1 MATMY
6 VGGSLYLPTTGT
18 ASKPKTTSTP
28 TGGTV
33 TVAQRNAIA
42 STKKPATTTVA
53 KKPTTNTL
61 STMAGSSLG
70 TTSTKKPTTNT
81 LSSMAGTS
89 LGTTSTPR
97 AGITR
102 SLVSTPSS
110 SSART
115 TNPLSTMAGRT
126 LGINAALPQPPQ
138 LTKAQIGNRFTQSLA
153 AGAKTGAA
161 VPNPAGLSRDEA
173 DTFRSRFY
181 KDFYSGKPVQRIV
194 DSPVFQPGMMGR
206 GQPVPSYDYLFGA
219 RNDDKPYVSA
229 YDKARYGEMNS
240 GPGMLPSKEFG
251 GYPGARPEAKLASTL
266 LAGGAGA
273 LDAVVSPAYGLGT
286 GLLDYLS
293 GGTPDDFMNSYAGGY
308 GDANA
313 IFQPFETLDPTMY
326 GKGANAGLVAATAYG
341 MPGVMGPTRAAAE
354 AAAAAALARRAP
366 RAAAGIDAA
375 LTPRQVAFRELMD
388 NLNAGER
395 AAAATPTPAVSTG
408 PRIPQGGVSP
418 TPAMSLADS
427 DILESIVGN
436 LGTRAQRDA
445 IRSTS
450 GVYDDTLK
458 DAVANALTPPPA
470 VARLSPDD
478 LEALLFRTVEK
489 GLDAPGP
496 LSAEAGAAAYR
507 NARQK
512 FVNDEL
518 SSLQGSQL
526 FSDVP
531 PMTTN
536 PATTGRNAFMDVI
549 DAMEAAKAAKVGN
562 AEKAG
567 PYVAVSADEAANIIR
582 PGPRVAADASRMDPF
597 TKKALITAAGGAA
610 ALPVIGG
617 LSLLANGQLGP
628 APTATT
634 PQPVAVPDEQRGID
648 AVDPRAAY
656 AGAQSSMRD
665 AMSARLPGGE
675 NQVLIPTQ
683 DGTVILP
690 APKKVAPAVE
700 PSRGSIYPAWVSKA
714 KGDAY
719 NEANPEVAD
728 SVAIDNFPIDSDV
741 PITAEEQ
748 AKGGGRGA
756 PASGEQGDEADT
768 AAPAAGKKFT
778 PGPGQ
783 FVGTNGYIYEQSSDG
798 SFENVGRVPG
808 YTPAQLSEAANK
820 GAFRDPNNIVVGGA
834 KPRKQARK
842 KGERTFFDD
851 AGDFLKDRFDDSVYG
866 KLSKLFFPDDTA
878 APEAAATGPEAVEYY
893 STPPS
898 SVPESLVSSSGSSKK
913 RKKKDEDET
922 DGGTG
927 GTGTGGTGTG
937 TYTPPTQ
944 AMLDALYAPY
954 MRQYTGPG
962 AGYVPGVNP
971 EWNYFTPAFA
981 DGGLVDGRLVLGDGG
996 PKEDKIPAMIDGVE
1010 QAKLSNGEFVMT
1022 AAAVK
1027 NAGGGDIELGAKRL
1041 MDLNNMLSYGR
1052 PAERLKVQHVK

>member
-6 VGGSLYLPTTGT
+6 VGGGLYLPTTGT

-42 STKKPATTTVA
+42 STTKPAATTVA

-70 TTSTKKPTTNT
+70 TTSTKKPTTVASPAST
-81 LSSMAGTS
+81 SSMGASRSVTRSGNTAAQNAAVASLLSGAGT
-89 LGTTSTPR
+89 
-97 AGITR
+97 R
-102 SLVSTPSS
+102 SP
-110 SSART
+110 T

-161 VPNPAGLSRDEA
+161 VPNPAGLTRDEA

-219 RNDDKPYVSA
+219 RNDDSPYVSA
-229 YDKARYGEMNS
+229 YDVARYGSMNS
-240 GPGMLPSKEFG
+240 GPGLLPSKEFG

-313 IFQPFETLDPTMY
+313 IFQPFETLDPPMY

-366 RAAAGIDAA
+366 RAVAGIDAA
-375 LTPRQVAFRELMD
+375 PLTPRQAQFRELMD
-388 NLNAGER
+388 NLNAGEQ
-395 AAAATPTPAVSTG
+395 AAVPPPVSVG
-408 PRIPQGGVSP
+408 PRIPQGGISP
-418 TPAMSLADS
+418 TPAAVSPAEIARLEN
-427 DILESIVGN
+427 ILGN
-436 LGTRAQRDA
+436 LGYSAPRTAAAGTRLPGAANMLDEGFVSRAAAANDDRLLANMMRENDA
-445 IRSTS
+445 RALTS
-450 GVYDDTLK
+450 AIDENDARVLRNATRENDTL
-458 DAVANALTPPPA
+458 NALNTAREVRPA
-470 VARLSPDD
+470 RGGELFPDI
-478 LEALLFRTVEK
+478 
-489 GLDAPGP
+489 
-496 LSAEAGAAAYR
+496 
-507 NARQK
+507 
-512 FVNDEL
+512 
-518 SSLQGSQL
+518 
-526 FSDVP
+526 
-531 PMTTN
+531 N
-536 PATTGRNAFMDVI
+536 PAATVSDPMDVLRPVF
-549 DAMEAAKAAKVGN
+549 M
-562 AEKAG
+562 
-567 PYVAVSADEAANIIR
+567 SADEAADVIR
-582 PGPRVAADASRMDPF
+582 PGPRVATDAGMDPV
-597 TKKALITAAGGAA
+597 TKRLLIAAGGAGVA
-610 ALPVIGG
+610 IPGLAG
-617 LSLLANGQLGP
+617 LSLLANGQFAP

-634 PQPVAVPDEQRGID
+634 PQPVAVPDGQRGID
-648 AVDPRAAY
+648 A
-656 AGAQSSMRD
+656 AGAPVSNETLNAFANSRGN
-665 AMSARLPGGE
+665 MSLRLPGGAG
-675 NQVLIPTQ
+675 QVSIPTK
-683 DGTVILP
+683 DGTIILP
-690 APKKVAPAVE
+690 APKDAAPAVDPVDSAKVLPVDTSPTGTAVEDAEATFMSTEEKARRDAAINSAEGRVFGSATPLE
-700 PSRGSIYPAWVSKA
+700 PGPA
-714 KGDAY
+714 GD
-719 NEANPEVAD
+719 
-728 SVAIDNFPIDSDV
+728 
-741 PITAEEQ
+741 
-748 AKGGGRGA
+748 K
-756 PASGEQGDEADT
+756 ADT
-768 AAPAAGKKFT
+768 AAPAAGEKFT

-798 SFENVGRVPG
+798 SFERVGKVPG

-820 GAFRDPNNIVVGGA
+820 GAFRDPNNIVTGGA
-834 KPRKQARK
+834 KPRKQVKK
-842 KGERTFFDD
+842 KGEKNFIDK
-851 AGDFLKDRFDDSVYG
+851 AGDILKERFDDS
-866 KLSKLFFPDDTA
+866 LFARLFLNQDDEA

-927 GTGTGGTGTG
+927 TGGTGTGGTGTG

-971 EWNYFTPAFA
+971 EWRYFTPAFA

-996 PKEDKIPAMIDGVE
+996 PKEDKIPATIDGVE

>member
-6 VGGSLYLPTTGT
+6 VGGGLYLPTTGT

-42 STKKPATTTVA
+42 SKTKPATTTVA

-61 STMAGSSLG
+61 SSMAGSSLG
-70 TTSTKKPTTNT
+70 TTSTKKPTTTTAAKKPTTNT

-89 LGTTSTPR
+89 LGTTSS
-97 AGITR
+97 R
-102 SLVSTPSS
+102 S
-110 SSART
+110 

-126 LGINAALPQPPQ
+126 LGINAALPQPPR

-161 VPNPAGLSRDEA
+161 VPNPAGLTRDEA

-181 KDFYSGKPVQRIV
+181 TDFYSGKPVQRIV

-229 YDKARYGEMNS
+229 YDVSRYGSMSQGQPGMMPLPGRGEPGDYLGQLYRSTLATGAGAGNAIMAPLVGLGYGVGDALDGGDMVQDFLRGYGQGERGVNQYFAPTMELDPSKARKAGDIVNVGS
-240 GPGMLPSKEFG
+240 IAGMLPG
-251 GYPGARPEAKLASTL
+251 VGMT
-266 LAGGAGA
+266 
-273 LDAVVSPAYGLGT
+273 
-286 GLLDYLS
+286 
-293 GGTPDDFMNSYAGGY
+293 
-308 GDANA
+308 A
-313 IFQPFETLDPTMY
+313 I
-326 GKGANAGLVAATAYG
+326 
-341 MPGVMGPTRAAAE
+341 
-354 AAAAAALARRAP
+354 P
-366 RAAAGIDAA
+366 RAAATS
-375 LTPRQVAFRELMD
+375 LPRA
-388 NLNAGER
+388 
-395 AAAATPTPAVSTG
+395 
-408 PRIPQGGVSP
+408 
-418 TPAMSLADS
+418 
-427 DILESIVGN
+427 
-436 LGTRAQRDA
+436 
-445 IRSTS
+445 
-450 GVYDDTLK
+450 
-458 DAVANALTPPPA
+458 
-470 VARLSPDD
+470 
-478 LEALLFRTVEK
+478 
-489 GLDAPGP
+489 
-496 LSAEAGAAAYR
+496 AEAGIAAVVPQTARLPAAANLLDEGFVQR
-507 NARQK
+507 AAELNDQRLLANMMRENDARSLTNAIDE
-512 FVNDEL
+512 NDAGVLSNAMRENDMLNALNTAREVRPARGSEL
-518 SSLQGSQL
+518 
-526 FSDVP
+526 FPDI
-531 PMTTN
+531 N
-536 PATTGRNAFMDVI
+536 PAATISDPMDVLRPVF
-549 DAMEAAKAAKVGN
+549 M
-562 AEKAG
+562 
-567 PYVAVSADEAANIIR
+567 SADEAADVIR
-582 PGPRVAADASRMDPF
+582 PGPRVAADAGMDPV
-597 TKKALITAAGGAA
+597 TKRMLLAAGGAGVA
-610 ALPVIGG
+610 IPGLAG
-617 LSLLANGQLGP
+617 LSLLANGQLTP
-628 APTATT
+628 APPATT
-634 PQPVAVPDEQRGID
+634 PQPGAVPDGQRGID

-675 NQVLIPTQ
+675 NQVLIPTK
-683 DGTVILP
+683 DGTIILP

-728 SVAIDNFPIDSDV
+728 SVAIDNLPIDSDV

-798 SFENVGRVPG
+798 SFEQVGRVPG

-820 GAFRDPNNIVVGGA
+820 GAFRDPNNIVVGSG
-834 KPRKQARK
+834 KRTK
-842 KGERTFFDD
+842 K
-851 AGDFLKDRFDDSVYG
+851 DS
-866 KLSKLFFPDDTA
+866 T
-878 APEAAATGPEAVEYY
+878 
-893 STPPS
+893 
-898 SVPESLVSSSGSSKK
+898 ESLGVTNSGSKK

-922 DGGTG
+922 DESTG
-927 GTGTGGTGTG
+927 GTDGTGTG

-962 AGYVPGVNP
+962 VGYVPGVDP
-971 EWNYFTPAFA
+971 ERNYFTPAFA